1 MVERRL
7 PGAAAGAERPRHP
20 WWMGL
25 ASKLLNGVL
34 NLLWLTWRVRIGTGA
49 EHLERIVAGDRPVI
63 FAFWHNRLVVCG
75 MTICKRVIPRGRPV
89 ALLTSLSRDGELAA
103 RMAGARGYGSV
114 RGSSSRG
121 GLTSMR
127 RLHRTLRGGSS
138 VATAPDGPRGPA
150 CEAQPG
156 TVMLAKMAGAPI
168 VPLAY
173 AASRAWRLRSWDRL
187 VIPKPF
193 ARSVVTLGEP
203 LEVPADLSR
212 EGLGKLAGDLERQLD
227 RLVALAESK
236 L

>member
-1 MVERRL
+1 MSRGADRPRL
-7 PGAAAGAERPRHP
+7 PPKTLLAYGLVRALVATYRRRPVTGEQHLAGLMTRERPAI
-20 WWMGL
+20 L
-25 ASKLLNGVL
+25 
-34 NLLWLTWRVRIGTGA
+34 
-49 EHLERIVAGDRPVI
+49 
-63 FAFWHNRLVVCG
+63 AFWHNRLLLCG
-75 MTICKRVIPRGRPV
+75 DYVLGLARRGVRLA
-89 ALLTSLSRDGELAA
+89 ALVSRSRDGEATAPLA
-103 RMAGARGYGSV
+103 RRFGVTLV
-114 RGSSSRG
+114 RGSSFTGGTLGLRRLYREIAGHGRTAVTTPDGSRG
-121 GLTSMR
+121 PVYR
-127 RLHRTLRGGSS
+127 AR
-138 VATAPDGPRGPA
+138 
-150 CEAQPG
+150 PG
-156 TVMLAKMAGAPI
+156 TVVLAQLTGAPI